1 MYKPYST
8 CINSIYLTLTQCSMS
23 NVMIT
28 EDMLNIRT
36 NEIQASITK
45 TANLLSKRIDSLE
58 NKVDSLQADVTEIKD
73 MLKKIVV

>member
-1 MYKPYST
+1 
-8 CINSIYLTLTQCSMS
+8 MS

-28 EDMLNIRT
+28 EDMLNIKT

-58 NKVDSLQADVTEIKD
+58 DKVDSLQTDVTEIKD
-73 MLKKIVV
+73 MLKKIVE